1 MIFNCNSYSVVLFV
15 AVVLLV
21 HPITGYLKS
30 FFDTKSVAVDED
42 YVRVV
47 VSVRV
52 K

>member
-1 MIFNCNSYSVVLFV
+1 MILNL
-15 AVVLLV
+15 AVILLL